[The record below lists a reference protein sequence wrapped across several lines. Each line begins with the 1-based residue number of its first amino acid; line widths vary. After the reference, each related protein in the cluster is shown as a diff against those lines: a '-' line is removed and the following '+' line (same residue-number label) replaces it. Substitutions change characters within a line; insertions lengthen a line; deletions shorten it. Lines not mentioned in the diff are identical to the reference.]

1 MKYFL
6 LPLLLSA
13 SAALSA
19 EWTLPADN
27 DWSFIPGTDVGI
39 PGGVDQYYPGGAS
52 ERIVGVNG
60 VDHLNVSLA
69 PYGANP
75 ANPATTG
82 TAAAGAST
90 VVVASATGFEVDDFV
105 RFVFPYE
112 ETSELIATG
121 PATADGNIGIY
132 LNAVTVNVPVLA
144 GDTAAQVATKLR
156 AATYTGWTTGGSG
169 TTVTWT
175 ATSTGDQYQY
185 LIVNAGGTGFTS
197 TASTTDGG
205 AYSTHAV
212 TSVSGLNIG
221 VTPII
226 PLTSGAADVVFAVDN
241 ATAIQNAINA
251 ATAGQ
256 VIYIPTGT
264 YKINSMLN
272 MNGSGVTIRG
282 DGPTL
287 SIIQG
292 TAVMGAQMLQIGT
305 QVYMT
310 ENKETVSGTKT
321 KGTTALTVASS
332 TGYEVGQLCAV
343 EIFNDTDNT
352 RIQAGAALRIGVFGE
367 PAVLNYIAMV
377 TAVSAG
383 SVTISPPLPVDCT
396 NVELNIYQKS
406 AGNTPIQ
413 YIGIEDLGFDGNSI
427 ESVQNGINIWQSAW
441 CWMRNV
447 EVAHYNNYGIKL
459 DDTYQCEIRHST
471 VGPGRVGGTNSAGI
485 LVEQTQSL
493 IEDNIV
499 LSNSSTIQENAGSIG
514 NAWLYNCLPTNIGGN
529 DMLVNHGAHNI
540 YNLYEGNAAHSWK
553 SDGYFGGAS
562 HVIFLR
568 NWFNGFDG
576 TNTGE
581 GAYARRFSRN
591 FVEAGNVY
599 GWDGTSDGIR
609 SYGAPNIGNPSYSG
623 TAKPTA
629 GTFWPD
635 WKITGTVAD
644 KVSAGEVV
652 VTVNKLGNLVV
663 GSGSGGNGICLVWHE
678 SGVYKQSRFLIVDA
692 ISGLDVTL
700 VTYYGS
706 AGDPLPVDATNVEVW
721 VGQSLFQELDQDVEA
736 SFIQAS
742 NYMSDAAGTGAIT
755 DSISPDTLPNSLAY
769 TAKPAWFGSL
779 TWPPVNPSSPTFSY
793 EIIPAG
799 YRYINDAAPDPD
811 PSPSGAII
819 NVSGTVTIGG
829 TLSLGN

>member
-60 VDHLNVSLA
+60 TDHLNVSLA

-82 TAAAGAST
+82 TASAGAST
-90 VVVASATGFEVDDFV
+90 VVVASATGFEVTDLV
-105 RFVFPYE
+105 RLVSPYAE
-112 ETSELIATG
+112 ISTLIATG
-121 PATADGNIGIY
+121 PATADGNVGIY
-132 LNAVTVNVPVLA
+132 LNGVTVNIAVVN

-156 AATYTGWTTGGSG
+156 AGTYSGWTTGGSS

-175 ATSTGDQYQY
+175 ANATGDQYQY

-197 TASTTDGG
+197 TASTVDGG
-205 AYSTHAV
+205 AYSSHTIASIAGTSIGITPAV
-212 TSVSGLNIG
+212 PAAG
-221 VTPII
+221 
-226 PLTSGAADVVFAVDN
+226 GATDAVFAVDN
-241 ATAIQNAINA
+241 AGAINA
-251 ATAGQ
+251 AITAATAEQ
-256 VIYIPTGT
+256 VVYIPGPGT
-264 YKINSMLN
+264 FIINSGLSIN
-272 MNGSGVTIRG
+272 TDEITLRG
-282 DGPTL
+282 DGPGV
-287 SIIQG
+287 SIIKAG
-292 TAVMGAQMLQIGT
+292 GAMGAMLQVGT
-305 QVYMT
+305 NTAMT
-310 ENKETVSGTKT
+310 ANKETVSGTKT
-321 KGTTALTVASS
+321 KGSTALTVADS
-332 TGYEVGQLCAV
+332 TDYLVGQIIAV
-343 EIFNDTDNT
+343 EIFNDTDDT
-352 RIQAGAALRIGVFGE
+352 RIQAGAPVRIGVFGE
-367 PAVLNYIAMV
+367 EAVLNYVAKV

-383 SVTISPPLPVDCT
+383 VVTITPALPVDCT
-396 NVELNIYQKS
+396 NVTVNLYQKL
-406 AGNTPIQ
+406 AANTLVEKV
-413 YIGIEDLGFDGNSI
+413 GIEDLTFDGDDIST
-427 ESVQNGINIWQSAW
+427 VQNGIGWQQTAESW
-441 CWMRNV
+441 VRNCQV
-447 EVAHYNNYGIKL
+447 TSYNNYGVKL
-459 DDTYQCEIRHST
+459 DDTYKMEVRHST
-471 VGPGRVGGTNSAGI
+471 IGPGRPDGTNSAGV
-485 LVEQTQSL
+485 LAEHTQSL
-493 IEDNIV
+493 IEDNII
-499 LSNSSTIQENAGSIG
+499 LSNSSTMQENAGSIG
-514 NAWLYNCLPTNIGGN
+514 NAWLFNCLPTNVGGN
-529 DMLVNHGAHNI
+529 DMLMNHGAHNI

-553 SDGYFGGAS
+553 SDGYFGSAS
-562 HVIFLR
+562 HNIMFR
-568 NWFNGFDG
+568 NWFTGYDG
-576 TNTGE
+576 TYTGL
-581 GAYARRFSRN
+581 AVYAKRFTRN

-599 GWDGTSDGIR
+599 GWDGIADGLR
-609 SYGAPNIGNPSYSG
+609 EYGTPNIGNSSYTG
-623 TAKPTA
+623 TAWPTT
-629 GTFWPD
+629 GDFWAD

-644 KVSAGEVV
+644 KVSAAEVV
-652 VTVNKLGNLVV
+652 VTVNKLGTMVV

-700 VTYYGS
+700 VTYAGS

-799 YRYINDAAPDPD
+799 YRYINDAAPP
-811 PSPSGAII
+811 PSSTAVT
-819 NVSGTVTIGG
+819 VSGNASVGG
-829 TLSLGN
+829 TLSIGN